1 MNKVLKLIKYLL
13 VLALGVLGTLYYL
26 EHQKNETAPVLDKV
40 GKEWLAT
47 TDLLK
52 TLDSSFL
59 FDVEITKLEKGLDL
73 TLLSEKSGDLW
84 LYVIDKGTDKIQPI
98 CVNEK
103 GIEAGK
109 TKKLFCEFEAFSETQ
124 SMFFGFVTMSDKD
137 EDVIRKY
144 IQLRS
149 ALLPGQQRKGLIF
162 DEGAMG
168 MDTEEESGI
177 ASTSQIL

>member
-13 VLALGVLGTLYYL
+13 VLALGVIGTVYYL
-26 EHQKNETAPVLDKV
+26 EHQKSETSPVLDKV

-52 TLDSSFL
+52 SLESSFS
-59 FDVEITKLEKGLDL
+59 FDVEITKRKKGLDL

-84 LYVIDKGTDKIQPI
+84 LYVIEKGTDQIQPI

-103 GIEAGK
+103 GLVAGK
-109 TKKLFCEFEAFSETQ
+109 TKEIYCEFEALSETE
-124 SMFFGFVTMSDKD
+124 SMFFGFVTVSDKD

-168 MDTEEESGI
+168 TELEEESGI
-177 ASTSQIL
+177 ASASQIL